1 MNTFTMYATIKVK
14 VATNLSKAEAIE
26 EFTDNCEYFLQ
37 STDNVKVIETEW
49 EETNLSL
56 TH

>member
-1 MNTFTMYATIKVK
+1 MNTFTMYATIKIE
-14 VATNLSKAEAIE
+14 VATNLSKVEAIE
-26 EFTDNCEYFLQ
+26 EFTENCEYFLQ